1 MSNEMKAKLKPIIII
16 VIILVIL
23 VAGFFIGKSLLGSRN
38 IPLLDF
44 GNNDTNAMG
53 DYDPLTTD
61 DIFGDTITPEEKD
74 FLATNNTIIPDT
86 TIDETLTNNDSSI
99 NLSDSGLYEV
109 NTNNIP
115 DIPPAVSTP
124 NNNTSSAYTYNTD
137 STVLVTSSNT
147 LTPNNMVMDMTNDV
161 IDDTNQSVRISSF
174 IINYND
180 RFVATR
186 NNPVLITL
194 AVKAPANAKFAKIRI
209 YARRVDSNY
218 NILSRDLV
226 FYLPK
231 IYVLD
236 GQAQTQFYFA
246 GRTSARGTYLP
257 RGRYLLYA
265 EAEITDANGMSV
277 GKTGR
282 YPLPKWNYVIT
293 LQ

>member
-23 VAGFFIGKSLLGSRN
+23 VAGFFIAKSILGSRN
-38 IPLLDF
+38 IPMLDF
-44 GNNDTNAMG
+44 GNNDTNDMMTE
-53 DYDPLTTD
+53 DPLTTD

-74 FLATNNTIIPDT
+74 FLATNNTITPDNNM
-86 TIDETLTNNDSSI
+86 DMPASNDSSI

-109 NTNNIP
+109 NTNDIP
-115 DIPPAVSTP
+115 DIPPASNPNRGKST
-124 NNNTSSAYTYNTD
+124 AYTYNTEN
-137 STVLVTSSNT
+137 TVLVTSSNT
-147 LTPNNMVMDMTNDV
+147 LNPNNNMMNDMYMTNAA
-161 IDDTNQSVRISSF
+161 DTNQSVRISSF

-186 NNPVLITL
+186 NNPLLVTL
-194 AVKAPANAKFAKIRI
+194 AVKSPAEGRYAKIRV

-282 YPLPKWNYVIT
+282 YPLPQWNYVIT

>member
-23 VAGFFIGKSLLGSRN
+23 VAGFFIAKSILGSRN
-38 IPLLDF
+38 IPMLDF
-44 GNNDTNAMG
+44 GNNDTNDMMTE
-53 DYDPLTTD
+53 DTLTTD

-74 FLATNNTIIPDT
+74 FLATNNTITPDNNM
-86 TIDETLTNNDSSI
+86 DMPASNDSSI

-109 NTNNIP
+109 NTNDIP
-115 DIPPAVSTP
+115 DIPPASSPNRGKST
-124 NNNTSSAYTYNTD
+124 AYTYNTEN
-137 STVLVTSSNT
+137 TVLVTSSNT
-147 LTPNNMVMDMTNDV
+147 LNPNNNMMMTNAA
-161 IDDTNQSVRISSF
+161 DTNQSVRISSF

-186 NNPVLITL
+186 NNPLLVTL
-194 AVKAPANAKFAKIRI
+194 AVKSPAEGRYAKIRV

-282 YPLPKWNYVIT
+282 YPLPQWNYVIT